1 MKRLNSQVLI
11 SIVAFLAIVSGLY
24 AQNSGQPAYLNL
36 ALPPEQRAADLV
48 RRMTVEEKVSQLVNQ
63 SRAVPRLNVPD
74 YDWWSE
80 SLHGVAR
87 NGTTEFRARSVWPQ
101 PLTPMRSTEWPL

>member
-1 MKRLNSQVLI
+1 MKILGSRFLI
-11 SIVAFLAIVSGLY
+11 STVVLLAITALPSQDAV
-24 AQNSGQPAYLNL
+24 PAYLNRNL
-36 ALPPEQRAADLV
+36 SPQQRAADLV
-48 RRMTVEEKVSQLVNQ
+48 HRMTVEEKVTQLVNQ

-87 NGTTEFRARSVWPQ
+87 NRTTEFPGRSTWPL
-101 PLTPMRSTEWPL
+101 PLTPMRSIAWRS